1 MPSDKSKNG
10 APWTDGGPG
19 MGGAGDKSFAYRQ
32 SRKAFIVACEKAG
45 ADAISRVHP
54 AKGPDGKPLFCDS
67 AAFGPRLG
75 SKGLLVAA
83 YGAPGAGVL
92 QALLAAPG
100 LPPLPADTRLVL
112 VHAADPAAFA
122 WNDAGHS
129 DESWN
134 AATLAAVAAE
144 DLRRARLLRILGLG
158 GAAAFAAPAGTRV
171 ATTQIPPDGRAKAS
185 ILAAIAGLSDSGL

>member
-10 APWTDGGPG
+10 APWTDGGPSA
-19 MGGAGDKSFAYRQ
+19 GGAGDKSFAYRQ
-32 SRKAFIVACEKAG
+32 SRKAFIAACEKAG

-67 AAFGPRLG
+67 TAFGPRLG
-75 SKGLLVAA
+75 SKGVLVAA

-129 DESWN
+129 DEAWN

-144 DLRRARLLRILGLG
+144 DLRRARLLQVLGLG
-158 GAAAFAAPAGTRV
+158 GAATFAAPAAARV
-171 ATTQIPPDGRAKAS
+171 ATTLILPDGRAKAS
-185 ILAAIAGLSDSGL
+185 ILAAIAGLLDSGL